1 MRGAPSGLLLGLLGG
16 GWKADLPAD
25 CRKHNSYKLLGI
37 HALGDIGGGRGGFGG
52 PSVDPLK
59 PVPMISPPKRE
70 APQRR
75 GHQQPS
81 NGVSDGLLSCRVPTV
96 SGLSSLK
103 IRVTLECLESEVDP
117 LGGPPVFKTK
127 IKLVSKLQL
136 KGLILAQNER

>member
-1 MRGAPSGLLLGLLGG
+1 MP
-16 GWKADLPAD
+16 
-25 CRKHNSYKLLGI
+25 I
-37 HALGDIGGGRGGFGG
+37 
-52 PSVDPLK
+52 VDPPK
-59 PVPMISPPKRE
+59 TVPMISPPKRE

-75 GHQQPS
+75 GHQQPR
-81 NGVSDGLLSCRVPTV
+81 NGVSDGLVSCRVPTA
-96 SGLSSLK
+96 SGLGSLK